1 MKKIKLLHISRPTEF
16 GIYKFLMDLIKH
28 TDRDKFEIAVACPEQ
43 GPLMRDLKGKG
54 VRLIPLY
61 MARDIKFAD
70 DARSFLA
77 IFRLLASE
85 KWDLV
90 HTHCSKAG
98 FMGRIAARVLS
109 IQANIYTPNSWYF
122 DEPLPEIKKS
132 FYIFLERFAAYFGD
146 RIVTVTNEE
155 RMDIINKR
163 ISSPSKIVTIH
174 DGIDTANLRR
184 EDASPLKKRYSIPE
198 GDKVVGMIARLVS
211 QKDPCTFVRLA
222 GEVTKEIQDVTFVMV
237 GDGPLRKDVEALKE
251 KYGLGN
257 RLVLA
262 GECDIDIELNMFL
275 SLIDISVL
283 TSLYEGLPLI
293 ALQSMYFKK
302 PLMITQVRG
311 IREVIESGK
320 NGFIVPIGRLDVM
333 KTVIVKLL
341 KDEDKMKRIG
351 LEAHRTVKEHFTA
364 DRMVAKYE
372 ELYLTLAGRGR
383 K

>member
-16 GIYKFLMDLIKH
+16 GIYKFLMDLIKN
-28 TDRDKFEIAVACPEQ
+28 TDRDKFEISLACPEQ

-61 MARDIKFAD
+61 MARDIKFVD
-70 DARSFLA
+70 DARSFRA

-98 FMGRIAARVLS
+98 FMGRISARMLS
-109 IQANIYTPNSWYF
+109 VPGKIYTPNSWYF
-122 DEPLPEIKKS
+122 DEPLPEIKKR

-155 RMDIINKR
+155 RSDIISKR

-174 DGIDTANLRR
+174 DGIDTANLHL
-184 EDASPLKKRYSIPE
+184 EDAGPLRKRYSIPE
-198 GDKVVGMIARLVS
+198 GNKVVGMIARLVS

-222 GEVTKEIQDVTFVMV
+222 GEVTKEIPNVTFVMV
-237 GDGPLRKDVEALKE
+237 GDGPLRKAVEALKE

-257 RLVLA
+257 RLILT
-262 GECDIDIELNMFL
+262 GECDIDREFNMFL
-275 SLIDISVL
+275 SLVDISVL

-293 ALQSMYFKK
+293 ALQSMYLKK

-341 KDEDKMKRIG
+341 KDEDKMKRVG
-351 LEAHRTVKEHFTA
+351 LEAHRTVEERFTA
-364 DRMVAKYE
+364 GRMAAKYE
-372 ELYLTLAGRGR
+372 ELYLTLAGRAR
-383 K
+383 E